1 MGDLDGGGRVALGF
15 HPPEQCLGH
24 GVSLSFL
31 VCGLARLIRVTR
43 LYVPDRP
50 RHAVRVASL
59 ALGCVPLFLTA
70 DPDHVE
76 VASLDYAAD
85 GAARQSLALGIYG
98 GYEVAAPDLGHV
110 VSSPFAVVTDL
121 GSGKGQAAS
130 GFGAFIRAL

>member
-1 MGDLDGGGRVALGF
+1 MGLL
-15 HPPEQCLGH
+15 
-24 GVSLSFL
+24 FL

-70 DPDHVE
+70 DPDDHE

-85 GAARQSLALGIYG
+85 GAARQLLALGVDG
-98 GYEVAAPDLGHV
+98 GHQIAGLYLGRKSV
-110 VSSPFAVVTDL
+110 V
-121 GSGKGQAAS
+121 
-130 GFGAFIRAL
+130 